1 VIFSIA
7 FSPDRARVAVGPG
20 GANGIRVYDWSTG
33 KELLAD
39 HDYADSAYGLAFAPD
54 GSLVASSDDGQ
65 LRRYARADVLHLN
78 SNGPRSRE
86 SGPLGTRPHRLS
98 LLSPFPCR
106 TIRSGK
112 FLAARLNA

>member
-7 FSPDRARVAVGPG
+7 FSPDGARVAVGLG

-33 KELLAD
+33 KELLD

-86 SGPLGTRPHRLS
+86 SGPLGTRPHRFVSPVPFSLS
-98 LLSPFPCR
+98 NHP
-106 TIRSGK
+106 IR
-112 FLAARLNA
+112 